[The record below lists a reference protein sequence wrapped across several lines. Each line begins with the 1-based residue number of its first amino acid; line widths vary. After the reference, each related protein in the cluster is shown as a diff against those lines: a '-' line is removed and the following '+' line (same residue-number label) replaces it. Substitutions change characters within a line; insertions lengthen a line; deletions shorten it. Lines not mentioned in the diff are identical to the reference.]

1 MRLLHRSILTSLV
14 LGSMAAPALLAPA
27 VASAQTVIVLGIRS
41 VEGDDEFARNLTGAL
56 RHSAS
61 QVQGWTVSE
70 REVTLTQMALAHG
83 CDEPD
88 PTCLEQM
95 AQTLTAQRILYG
107 DVRRTNAGQTYDFS
121 VNLHLFNAETNQIE
135 NTVTDTIPGVRRD
148 IDDLREPARRYVAA
162 LSGAPRAGTLRVTVN
177 VPGAEVFVDGESVG
191 AADGEGHLVVSDVQ
205 AGSRSV
211 RVVAPGHQSFASTV
225 SVEAYGEATF
235 EAELQAGSSGPS
247 APFPTELVVGVC
259 LLVVGAAL
267 AGGMF
272 ASWVQIND
280 METYSDYQALRAR
293 AGTYLAANPDAP
305 SDVCALIA
313 PSSTHRGALVSS
325 ADVQTQNRLDA
336 VCRDAPTWEALQF
349 VFGIGAAA
357 AAGVGAYFLVSALSG
372 SSAPP
377 SEQAIQLTPSF
388 GPDHVYLGVAGRF

>member
-1 MRLLHRSILTSLV
+1 MRLFHRSLVTLLV
-14 LGSMAAPALLAPA
+14 LGSALAPA

-61 QVQGWTVSE
+61 QVQGWNVSE

-95 AQTLTAQRILYG
+95 AQTLTAERILYG
-107 DVRRTNAGQTYDFS
+107 DVRWTSAGQTYDFS
-121 VNLHLFNAETNQIE
+121 VNLHLFNAQTNQIE

-191 AADGEGHLVVSDVQ
+191 TADADGRLVVADVQ

-225 SVEAYGEATF
+225 SVEAYGEASF
-235 EAELQAGSSGPS
+235 EAELQAGGGGPS
-247 APFPTELVVGVC
+247 TPFPTELVVGVG
-259 LLVVGAAL
+259 LLVVAAAL
-267 AGGMF
+267 AGGMIG
-272 ASWVQIND
+272 SWLQISD
-280 METYSDYQALRAR
+280 MQSDPDYQALRAD
-293 AGTYLAANPDAP
+293 AGVYLASNPNAP
-305 SDVCALIA
+305 HDVCALIA
-313 PSSTHRGALVSS
+313 TTSSHRGAVVGG
-325 ADVQTQNRLDA
+325 ADAPTQNRLDA

-377 SEQAIQLTPSF
+377 SEQAIQLVPSF
-388 GPDHVYLGVAGRF
+388 GPDHAYLGVAGQF

>member
-1 MRLLHRSILTSLV
+1 MPLFHRSLLTLLV
-14 LGSMAAPALLAPA
+14 LGSALAPA
-27 VASAQTVIVLGIRS
+27 AASAQSVIVLGIRS

-61 QVQGWTVSE
+61 QVQGWSVSE

-95 AQTLTAQRILYG
+95 AQTLTAERILYG
-107 DVRRTNAGQTYDFS
+107 DVRRTNVGQTYDFS
-121 VNLHLFNAETNQIE
+121 VNLHLFNATTNQIE

-191 AADGEGHLVVSDVQ
+191 TADEEGRLVIDAVQ

-211 RVVAPGHQSFASTV
+211 RVVAPGHQSFTSTV
-225 SVEAYGEATF
+225 SVEAYGEASF
-235 EAELQAGSSGPS
+235 EAELQAGSSAPS
-247 APFPTELVVGVC
+247 APFPTDLVVGVS
-259 LLVVGAAL
+259 LLVVAAAL
-267 AGGMF
+267 AGGMI
-272 ASWVQIND
+272 ASWVQID
-280 METYSDYQALRAR
+280 GMQSDLEYQALRTN
-293 AGTYLAANPDAP
+293 AGVYLASNADAP
-305 SDVCALIA
+305 RDVCALIA
-313 PSSTHRGALVSS
+313 QGSPHRGAVL
-325 ADVQTQNRLDA
+325 AGRDTETRNRMDA
-336 VCRDAPTWEALQF
+336 ICGDAPTWEALQF

-372 SSAPP
+372 SSAAP

-388 GPDHVYLGVAGRF
+388 GPDHGYLGVSGRF

>member
-1 MRLLHRSILTSLV
+1 MPLFHRSLLTLLV
-14 LGSMAAPALLAPA
+14 LGSALAPA
-27 VASAQTVIVLGIRS
+27 AASAQSVIVLGIRS

-61 QVQGWTVSE
+61 QVQGWSVSE

-95 AQTLTAQRILYG
+95 AQTLTAERILYG
-107 DVRRTNAGQTYDFS
+107 DVRRTNVGQTYDFS
-121 VNLHLFNAETNQIE
+121 VNLHLFNATTNQIE

-191 AADGEGHLVVSDVQ
+191 TADEEGRLVIDAVQ

-211 RVVAPGHQSFASTV
+211 RVVAPGHQSFTSTV
-225 SVEAYGEATF
+225 SVEAYGEASF
-235 EAELQAGSSGPS
+235 EAELQAGSSAPS
-247 APFPTELVVGVC
+247 TPFPTDLVVGVS
-259 LLVVGAAL
+259 LLVVAAAL
-267 AGGMF
+267 AGGMI
-272 ASWVQIND
+272 ASWVQID
-280 METYSDYQALRAR
+280 GMQSDLEYQALRTN
-293 AGTYLAANPDAP
+293 AGVYLASNADAP
-305 SDVCALIA
+305 RDVCALIA
-313 PSSTHRGALVSS
+313 QGSPHRGAVL
-325 ADVQTQNRLDA
+325 AGRDTETRNRMDA
-336 VCRDAPTWEALQF
+336 ICGDAPTWEALQF

-372 SSAPP
+372 SSAAP

-388 GPDHVYLGVAGRF
+388 GPDHGYLGVSGRF